1 MNTGWISDWQIWLLA
16 GLLLALS
23 ELLGAQFVLLAL
35 GAAAA
40 VTGALTAAFDLTLNI
55 QLASFAAIS
64 AVTVPLGIRWY
75 RGVSRA
81 KWPGL
86 IGEGGEIGM
95 RARVVREN
103 GRTGVKLQGHFFPA
117 RLADGGEPPV
127 KSEVEITGIS
137 GITAIVKRLDDSQQ
151 TQGAHG

>member
-1 MNTGWISDWQIWLLA
+1 MDTGWISGWQIWLLA

-35 GAAAA
+35 GAAAIL
-40 VTGALTAAFDLTLNI
+40 TGVLSAAFDMTLNL
-55 QLASFAAIS
+55 QLVSFAAIS

-75 RGVSRA
+75 RKVSRA

-86 IGEGGEIGM
+86 IGEGGEIGA

-103 GRTGVKLQGHFFPA
+103 GRIGVRLQGHFFPA
-117 RLADGGEPPV
+117 RLADGGEPPET
-127 KSEVEITGIS
+127 SEVEIAGMS
-137 GITAIVKRLDDSQQ
+137 GITAIVKCLDDSQR
-151 TQGAHG
+151 A